1 MRSRWPTSWIANQ
14 FNGLKID
21 NHNANAK
28 QSINNNWKNIK
39 WKWLL
44 LLFHAGGE
52 DKGPWLN
59 IWFQTFIDFICFFP
73 LSNFISRNESSSIIQ
88 NAYTQI
94 ECIIALCFFDSIVYS
109 FLLQNIWKKRV
120 FVSTKMKIVQGE
132 IEFENCK

>member
-28 QSINNNWKNIK
+28 QSIKNNWKNIK

-59 IWFQTFIDFICFFP
+59 MIPNFYWFYLLFSSLELHISQWKQQHYSKRLHTNRVYHRPLFLWFDRLFVFIAKHLKEASVCFHENEN
-73 LSNFISRNESSSIIQ
+73 SSRWNR
-88 NAYTQI
+88 
-94 ECIIALCFFDSIVYS
+94 
-109 FLLQNIWKKRV
+109 IWKL
-120 FVSTKMKIVQGE
+120 
-132 IEFENCK
+132 